1 MSHEYLHKYSRNV
14 LLIFLIKVTHG
25 DVRSVLIC
33 LMEVGRL
40 SVKFGIDPPA
50 LVALEQEMD
59 KEFRDDPDAS
69 SIDKA
74 PSCDQTT
81 SRTSFGSQTDGDESD
96 DNKENPTKVSAGV
109 QAKLYDS
116 VDSGLQVEVEQEQ
129 ETNTLTSPSVNE
141 DLKSPTEL
149 DSKVCDKIN
158 I

>member
-1 MSHEYLHKYSRNV
+1 MLIEILA
-14 LLIFLIKVTHG
+14 LLLVTHG

-40 SVKFGIDPPA
+40 SVKYGIDPPA

-59 KEFRDDPDAS
+59 KEFRDDQDAC
-69 SIDKA
+69 SIDKP

-96 DNKENPTKVSAGV
+96 DNKENPPCVSKVNAGV

-116 VDSGLQVEVEQEQ
+116 VDSGLQVEVEPEPP
-129 ETNTLTSPSVNE
+129 TLSSPIVVN
-141 DLKSPTEL
+141 DDLNLKSPTEL
-149 DSKVCDKIN
+149 DSKVIPPTTTV
-158 I
+158 